1 MDQVKKMKKILITG
15 FTVLAAALFICR
27 CTGGESP
34 YTGPVEKVTL
44 AAYAGD
50 TGALVYIAENQGYF
64 KDNGLDVA
72 IKDYEAGKLATD
84 ALLKGKADIS
94 TAAEFV
100 FVTHSFNKPNLRTL
114 ATIATARTN
123 ELIARMDH
131 GIKKPEDLK
140 GKKIGITKKS
150 IGEFCLGRWLAFN
163 GLTMDDV
170 RIVDL
175 IPSELVNAIANGH
188 IDAALTWDPNV
199 YNIKRML
206 GKNAVSWPGQSGQ
219 DFFFILITREE
230 WLKDHSST
238 TVRVLKALV
247 QAENF
252 AKNNHNQAK
261 EFIKNRFDY
270 ESDYIDYSFS
280 RHHFVVKLPQA
291 LLLAMEDQ
299 ARWRIENKLTAET
312 EVPNYLDYLYRDGL
326 KAVNPE
332 AVTIIH

>member
-1 MDQVKKMKKILITG
+1 MKKILITG
-15 FTVLAAALFICR
+15 FTVLAAALFIYDCS
-27 CTGGESP
+27 GEKSP

-64 KDNGLDVA
+64 KDNGLKVN

-84 ALLKGKADIS
+84 ALLAGEADIA
-94 TAAEFV
+94 TASEFV

-114 ATIATARTN
+114 ATIATARVI

-140 GKKIGITKKS
+140 GKKIGITQKS
-150 IGEFCLGRWLAFN
+150 MGEFCLGRWLTFN
-163 GLTMDDV
+163 GLTIGDAE
-170 RIVDL
+170 IVDL
-175 IPSELVNAIANGH
+175 KPSELVDAIANGH

-206 GKNAVSWPGQSGQ
+206 GENAASWPGQSGQ
-219 DFFFILITREE
+219 DFFFILITTEGWIKNHPSAAKRF
-230 WLKDHSST
+230 
-238 TVRVLKALV
+238 LKAIV
-247 QAENF
+247 QAEYYIM
-252 AKNNHNQAK
+252 NNHNQAK
-261 EFIKNRFDY
+261 EFIKNKFNY
-270 ESDYIDYSFS
+270 ESDYIAYSFP

-299 ARWRIENKLTAET
+299 ARWRIENKLTVET

-332 AVTIIH
+332 AVTVIH